1 MGRLQARPALHHY
14 VRALGH
20 SGIVIPD
27 FSDIYGVNLV
37 NDWDAVNKV
46 LNGGDVSRVTD
57 AQANDDIDQSNASR
71 QPLWEAAGGP
81 GPNGAPSI
89 AHTVANSDALANTAY
104 TSLGADVPY
113 TVYLVF
119 KHTAWA
125 AFQQYLMLEDSAG
138 GDTLRFR
145 ARTGADRYEITF
157 NNAVSTST
165 IAGAN
170 DVGNWHVARL
180 TYNDAG
186 QLAGVRLD
194 NAAEVTVAT
203 GAFSEA
209 IGRFHIGGATQ
220 HGAITWTRCLVI
232 DRLAT
237 AGEDTD
243 TAAKFNRL
251 YGNGGGASNIP
262 TLTW

>member
-165 IAGAN
+165 IEGAN

-186 QLAGVRLD
+186 QLAGLRHSRLGGSQGRVRNRCRASSPPSCVNRSAGLGVKPSAD
-194 NAAEVTVAT
+194 AHGGTSGSAWLC
-203 GAFSEA
+203 
-209 IGRFHIGGATQ
+209 GRNT
-220 HGAITWTRCLVI
+220 
-232 DRLAT
+232 T
-237 AGEDTD
+237 ADDKPSART
-243 TAAKFNRL
+243 
-251 YGNGGGASNIP
+251 S
-262 TLTW
+262 